1 MQQQRPSIYR
11 QLGGEDGISR
21 LVDLFY
27 DIIEQDPAAA
37 ALHMLHLDGHG
48 VAHSRVE
55 QTRFLMG
62 FFGGPRLYV
71 EFHGHSDVRAI
82 HAHVAVTAETR
93 DIWIR
98 SMDKAFDQTGLPLEV
113 KKRGMTALA
122 TAARLVHDVNP
133 LRNRDEEIEAGTAR
147 IHLSDQGTRF

>member
-1 MQQQRPSIYR
+1 MQQQLPSVYQ
-11 QLGGEDGISR
+11 QLGGENGISR

-27 DIIEQDPAAA
+27 DIVEQDPAAA
-37 ALHMLHLDGHG
+37 ALHVLHLDGHG

-82 HAHVAVTAETR
+82 HAHVPITAETR

-98 SMDKAFDQTGLPLEV
+98 SMDKAFDQAGLPPEV
-113 KKRGMTALA
+113 KNRAMKALT

-133 LRNRDEEIEAGTAR
+133 LRNRSDGTADR
-147 IHLSDQGTRF
+147 AGSNPS

>member
-1 MQQQRPSIYR
+1 MMQQQRPSVYQ

-27 DIIEQDPAAA
+27 DIVEQDPAAA

-82 HAHVAVTAETR
+82 HAHVPVTAETR

-98 SMDKAFDQTGLPLEV
+98 SMGKAFDQAGLPPEV
-113 KKRGMTALA
+113 KKRAMTALA
-122 TAARLVHDVNP
+122 TAAHLVHDVNP
-133 LRNRDEEIEAGTAR
+133 PRNRSEEIADGTG
-147 IHLSDQGTRF
+147 SNSP